1 MELSEFLLILRVRW
15 KALLLSILLCAMA
28 AAGWT
33 LSQTPVY
40 SADATGFIKT
50 GGDLNPNSGDV
61 YAKSRA
67 KSYVGLALSR
77 ATAETVI
84 NDLGLNISPSALVDE
99 ITVQAPTGTVL
110 IQVTA
115 KSSSASL
122 ARDLANAWIR
132 ALAIQVEQVETDK
145 KNPEVNPVAAASLEP
160 IESAVTPKTPISPN
174 PQRNIAIGLLLGLGL
189 GLGYAMLR
197 HHLDKR
203 MRTAD
208 SVEGQF
214 KRPVVGTIPLDDSLT
229 DRDRITISLS
239 GRAPAGGHDPAIAEA
254 FRGLRTNLRFMNV
267 DKPPRKIVV
276 TSPVSGDGKST
287 VTANLGVAIAASG
300 EKVVIVD
307 GDLRHPVMA
316 GVFQMSEDAGL
327 TDILI
332 GRATLAEM
340 MQPWGRNGDLHVLGA
355 GSVPPNPNEL
365 LSSEL
370 MHSILDELAKDY
382 IVLIDAPPLLPVSD
396 AAALAAR
403 ADGVLVVITSGR
415 TTKDNL
421 SRALSMLDKVDG
433 TTLGIIMNRIPR
445 KGPMAHQY
453 GYYGSSYYP
462 GSPADPVPLG
472 RMATLLAKVG
482 IGRDRPTT
490 EVTDEDSSTPET
502 VDTLPTVDD
511 GADMPD
517 ARPSAA
523 DTARST
529 PVRTG
534 KFRFKKAG
542 GGTADPVVIPAP
554 AADQAVATDTAS
566 DAPGSSEIDATTSA
580 PERDTWTIAAPKSTG
595 TPAKGTSAAPR
606 SPVPGPAK
614 TVQVPPT
621 TDPAVTDDESV
632 TSKNNGDP
640 AGSPVARGTAKPS
653 TTPQTSPGG
662 ASTNGHPTPPRKK
675 KV

>member
-50 GGDLNPNSGDV
+50 GDALNPNSGDV

-77 ATAETVI
+77 ATAEAVI
-84 NDLGLNISPSALVDE
+84 TDLSLDISPSALVDE
-99 ITVQAPTGTVL
+99 ITVQAPAGTVL

-115 KSSSASL
+115 KSSSANL

-132 ALAIQVEQVETDK
+132 ALAVQVKAVETTGSD
-145 KNPEVNPVAAASLEP
+145 PEVNVQAAASLEP

-208 SVEGQF
+208 SVEAQF

-229 DRDRITISLS
+229 DRDRITLSLS

-267 DKPPRKIVV
+267 DNPPRKIVV
-276 TSPVSGDGKST
+276 TSPLSGDGKST

-332 GRATLAEM
+332 GRATLQEM
-340 MQPWGRNGDLHVLGA
+340 MQPWGRNGDLHILGA

-370 MHSILDELAKDY
+370 MHAILDELAKEY

-421 SRALSMLDKVDG
+421 GRALAMLDKVDG

-453 GYYGSSYYP
+453 GYYGSGYYP
-462 GSPADPVPLG
+462 GSPADPEPLG
-472 RMATLLAKVG
+472 RMATLLAKLPF
-482 IGRDRPTT
+482 GRSAH
-490 EVTDEDSSTPET
+490 EDEDAPQASTTVAATTPEA
-502 VDTLPTVDD
+502 PKPE
-511 GADMPD
+511 APSPD
-517 ARPSAA
+517 AETDSSSEAGSARPAVEA
-523 DTARST
+523 
-529 PVRTG
+529 
-534 KFRFKKAG
+534 
-542 GGTADPVVIPAP
+542 AP
-554 AADQAVATDTAS
+554 ATTALVKASPAEAASPRTEPEATAPAEKTA
-566 DAPGSSEIDATTSA
+566 TSV
-580 PERDTWTIAAPKSTG
+580 
-595 TPAKGTSAAPR
+595 PR
-606 SPVPGPAK
+606 TAPGPAK
-614 TVQVPPT
+614 TVTVPPARQLT
-621 TDPAVTDDESV
+621 TEGSAVANRPAA
-632 TSKNNGDP
+632 P
-640 AGSPVARGTAKPS
+640 APKVRSAAKGTLPATAKTGDNARRGAAES
-653 TTPQTSPGG
+653 T
-662 ASTNGHPTPPRKK
+662 TNGHTP
-675 KV
+675 VVGEHEV